1 MNIRYGA
8 LPSAPPPLDPIPLNA
23 PYCLICHYP
32 AAQARTFPCGCAYPI
47 HEQCV
52 PTFRSIGGICPHCK
66 QIWIPVVL
74 DDRSETTVIAQRE
87 SKTHVMCFPHDTWRA
102 RLCYSLCCVLL
113 MGGIVLCCFLLIKV
127 YA

>member
-1 MNIRYGA
+1 MNVRYGV

-66 QIWIPVVL
+66 QVWIPVVL
-74 DDRSETTVIAQRE
+74 DDRSEYTVIAQRE
-87 SKTHVMCFPHDTWRA
+87 SKTHVLCFPHDTWRA
-102 RLCYSLCCVLL
+102 RLCYSLCGILL
-113 MGGIVLCCFLLIKV
+113 RGGVVLCCF
-127 YA
+127 